1 MGNKSIQIR
10 IDDKLRD
17 ESFSVFNQ
25 MNIEPNEAIRSFL
38 RYVAS
43 NKRLPFKEV
52 NLFIDEDEDED
63 ILKIAEDRLRNPGK
77 TIEVNVDDL

>member
-1 MGNKSIQIR
+1 MSNKPIQIR

-25 MNIEPNEAIRSFL
+25 MNIKPNEAIRGFL
-38 RYVAS
+38 RYVAN

-52 NLFIDEDEDED
+52 NLFIDEDED
-63 ILKIAEDRLRNPGK
+63 ILRIAEDRLRNPGK